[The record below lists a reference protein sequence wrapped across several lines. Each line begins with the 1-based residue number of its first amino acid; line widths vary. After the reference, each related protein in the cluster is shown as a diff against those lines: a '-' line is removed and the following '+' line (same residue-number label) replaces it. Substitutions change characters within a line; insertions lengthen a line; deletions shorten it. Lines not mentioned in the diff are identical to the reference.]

1 MTCLIV
7 CLVPVSPGRKSSDS
21 LSSRMRCQA
30 LSITDITPHAAPGA
44 CEPLLAKLQTPVS
57 AALATARTTR
67 GPGDGKTRARARTE
81 TERVV
86 TSDQC
91 PAPGTGQ
98 PWHHQC
104 VQWGGGGVQCVQSVH
119 VYTGQALPLPAARL
133 TKSKWHRPQ
142 RIKMMHCA
150 ELSRVHR
157 PMFVPSLLTC
167 YETDKAPGIR
177 FY

>member
-1 MTCLIV
+1 
-7 CLVPVSPGRKSSDS
+7 
-21 LSSRMRCQA
+21 MRCQA

-98 PWHHQC
+98 P
-104 VQWGGGGVQCVQSVH
+104 
-119 VYTGQALPLPAARL
+119 
-133 TKSKWHRPQ
+133 
-142 RIKMMHCA
+142 
-150 ELSRVHR
+150 
-157 PMFVPSLLTC
+157 
-167 YETDKAPGIR
+167 
-177 FY
+177 